1 MDHYPATEGAIAKR
15 AQRHR
20 LQSAVGCPILVQGRL
35 WGAMVVG
42 HYKPEPLHPDT
53 ERRVMEF
60 TELVATAI
68 ANSEA
73 RAEVQ
78 RLADEQAGLRR
89 VATLVAAG
97 AAPTDVFE
105 AVVDEVGGLP
115 GAAQVGLARYEND
128 HEISVLAIR
137 GQDPA
142 VVRAGT
148 RLPLDGD
155 SVNARI
161 LRTGRST
168 RLNFSEEGSGTIARV
183 VRHDNVN
190 ATVGAPI
197 MVDGA
202 LWGVIG
208 ASWRGQDPPPADAEE
223 RLSQFA
229 ELLDMAIANADSR
242 GQLVASRARVLTEG
256 DDARRGVVRDL
267 HDGAQQRL
275 VHAIVTLKL
284 AQRALR
290 DDASRAESLVAEAL
304 EHAERGNAELR
315 ELSHGILPSVLTR
328 GGLHAGIDAVI
339 SRLEIPVD
347 MNVTS
352 ERVAPEIEASAYFI
366 VLEALANVVKHSRA
380 TSAAV
385 TVAVDHDT
393 LSVEVLC
400 STTESAGQTRAAM
413 ARGDKRPRGR
423 IRRVAS
429 YRQLTRPRHQAGGGA
444 ALSV

>member
-1 MDHYPATEGAIAKR
+1 M
-15 AQRHR
+15 
-20 LQSAVGCPILVQGRL
+20 
-35 WGAMVVG
+35 
-42 HYKPEPLHPDT
+42 
-53 ERRVMEF
+53 
-60 TELVATAI
+60 
-68 ANSEA
+68 
-73 RAEVQ
+73 
-78 RLADEQAGLRR
+78 
-89 VATLVAAG
+89 
-97 AAPTDVFE
+97 
-105 AVVDEVGGLP
+105 
-115 GAAQVGLARYEND
+115 
-128 HEISVLAIR
+128 
-137 GQDPA
+137 
-142 VVRAGT
+142 
-148 RLPLDGD
+148 
-155 SVNARI
+155 NARI

-242 GQLVASRARVLTEG
+242 DQLVASRARVLTEG
-256 DDARRGVVRDL
+256 DDARRRVVRDL

-366 VLEALANVVKHSRA
+366 VLEALTNVVKHSRA

-393 LSVEVLC
+393 VSVEVLDNGVG
-400 STTESAGQTRAAM
+400 EAN
-413 ARGDKRPRGR
+413 PRGHG
-423 IRRVAS
+423 S
-429 YRQLTRPRHQAGGGA
+429 WG
-444 ALSV
+444 

>member
-1 MDHYPATEGAIAKR
+1 M
-15 AQRHR
+15 
-20 LQSAVGCPILVQGRL
+20 
-35 WGAMVVG
+35 
-42 HYKPEPLHPDT
+42 
-53 ERRVMEF
+53 
-60 TELVATAI
+60 
-68 ANSEA
+68 
-73 RAEVQ
+73 
-78 RLADEQAGLRR
+78 
-89 VATLVAAG
+89 
-97 AAPTDVFE
+97 
-105 AVVDEVGGLP
+105 
-115 GAAQVGLARYEND
+115 
-128 HEISVLAIR
+128 
-137 GQDPA
+137 
-142 VVRAGT
+142 
-148 RLPLDGD
+148 
-155 SVNARI
+155 
-161 LRTGRST
+161 
-168 RLNFSEEGSGTIARV
+168 
-183 VRHDNVN
+183 
-190 ATVGAPI
+190 
-197 MVDGA
+197 
-202 LWGVIG
+202 
-208 ASWRGQDPPPADAEE
+208 
-223 RLSQFA
+223 
-229 ELLDMAIANADSR
+229 
-242 GQLVASRARVLTEG
+242 
-256 DDARRGVVRDL
+256 RDL

-352 ERVAPEIEASAYFI
+352 ERVAPEIDASAYFI

-444 ALSV
+444 APVGLALRRP